1 MKTKEIAKRFR
12 EFGNVGYIPIEES
25 GFVGFPNGDG
35 YSLKWFDSLNC
46 RITYFELVAYPP
58 PPSGG
63 RWSFELIVDDH
74 QTVHKWQSETMPKL
88 ADMLECIIN
97 SPSGPHWRKKESTPT
112 PVAGVGPE
120 AETVTNADGGKQSHV
135 PYRCDLLPPL
145 AVLAVASVLHH
156 GGEKYGPNNWRQIPV
171 ADHVNHAMTH
181 LFASLAGDR
190 QDDHLEH
197 AACRILFALE
207 LALKPRS

>member
-1 MKTKEIAKRFR
+1 MATTKGITNRFR
-12 EFGNVGYIPIEES
+12 EFGKVGYIPIES
-25 GFVGFPNGDG
+25 CGFLRQIDG
-35 YSLKWFDSLNC
+35 EDYWLEWLDSSRHSTVNFRLS
-46 RITYFELVAYPP
+46 ASPP

-63 RWSFELIVDDH
+63 AWEFELFADSVSIS
-74 QTVHKWQSETMPKL
+74 QWTVTTMTEL
-88 ADMLECIIN
+88 AERIEAVILK
-97 SPSGPHWRKKESTPT
+97 SVAK

-120 AETVTNADGGKQSHV
+120 ADTVTNADGGKQSHV

-156 GGEKYGPNNWRQIPV
+156 GAEKYGPDNWRKIPV
-171 ADHVNHAMTH
+171 NDHVNHAMTH

-207 LALKPRS
+207 LALKAKG